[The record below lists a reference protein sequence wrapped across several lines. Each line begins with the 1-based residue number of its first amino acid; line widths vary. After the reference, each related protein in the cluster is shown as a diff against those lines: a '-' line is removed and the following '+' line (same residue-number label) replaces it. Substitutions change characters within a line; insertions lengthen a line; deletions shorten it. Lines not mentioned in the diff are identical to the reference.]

1 MTPIQRDDL
10 ILEAALEFGPDCTY
24 DISHTSLGNTLH
36 ISTRHRAEATRIR
49 QQVPISWFGLY
60 TIVLYPTHILCEA
73 DIKSGEFPEMPL
85 TY

>member
-1 MTPIQRDDL
+1 MTLIERDDL

-24 DISHTSLGNTLH
+24 DVSHTSLGDTLH

-49 QQVPISWFGLY
+49 QKVPILWLGLY
-60 TIVLYPTHILCEA
+60 TVVLYPTHILCED
-73 DIKSGEFPEMPL
+73 DIKSDEISEEPL